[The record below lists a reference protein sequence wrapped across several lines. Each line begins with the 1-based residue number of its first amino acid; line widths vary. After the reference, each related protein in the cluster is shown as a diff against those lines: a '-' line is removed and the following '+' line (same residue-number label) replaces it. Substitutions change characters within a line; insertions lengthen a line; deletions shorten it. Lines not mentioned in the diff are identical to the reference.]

1 VGGGDQARAADPRPA
16 ANAGETPASAAP
28 ATIVRRVISDIPSP
42 LATKRCENARMAAR
56 HKRADMKRGL
66 PSAYPG
72 MRIGLFGGSFD
83 PAHEGH
89 AHVAETA
96 LKRLDLDRV
105 WWLVSPQNPLKPKS
119 SPLKNRTSS
128 AAEHAHGA
136 KMIVTDIEKQLNCA
150 YTYQTLRA
158 LKRLYPGV
166 HFYLVMGADNLA
178 NFRKW
183 RNWREVAAAVPVI
196 VVSRPGVRAA
206 ERLRA
211 PKDWIFLSAR
221 HHRQSSTALREK
233 KRPAVAK
240 PKRK

>member
-1 VGGGDQARAADPRPA
+1 MRA
-16 ANAGETPASAAP
+16 
-28 ATIVRRVISDIPSP
+28 
-42 LATKRCENARMAAR
+42 
-56 HKRADMKRGL
+56 L
-66 PSAYPG
+66 PIAYPG
-72 MRIGLFGGSFD
+72 MKIGLFGGSFD

-96 LKRLDLDRV
+96 LKRLNLDKV

-119 SPLKNRTSS
+119 SAFAQRVQS
-128 AAEHAHGA
+128 AQAHAHGPR
-136 KMIVTDIEKQLNCA
+136 MEVTDLEHRLGCA
-150 YTYQTLRA
+150 YTYQTLRT

-183 RNWREVAAAVPVI
+183 KNWREVAAAVPVA
-196 VVSRPGVRAA
+196 VVSRPGSPAA
-206 ERLRA
+206 DRIGA
-211 PKDWIFLSAR
+211 PKRWIFLNAR
-221 HHRQSSTALREK
+221 HHRQSSTALRATP